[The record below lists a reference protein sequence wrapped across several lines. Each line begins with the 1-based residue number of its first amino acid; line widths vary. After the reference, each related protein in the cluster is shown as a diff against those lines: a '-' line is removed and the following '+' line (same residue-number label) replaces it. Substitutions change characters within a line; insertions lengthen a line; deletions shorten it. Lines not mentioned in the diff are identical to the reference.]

1 MLSIIR
7 NDSIDLKFR
16 INMSIIS
23 KIYVIKYQDH
33 MDVSQDLEIIENIQK
48 KMNCSIQYDD
58 VKKILQDN
66 DWMSVVGV
74 GVGKTHLNI
83 LNSIS
88 HTEYRGLVNQCN
100 SNLISNIIKCVT

>member
-1 MLSIIR
+1 
-7 NDSIDLKFR
+7 
-16 INMSIIS
+16 
-23 KIYVIKYQDH
+23 
-33 MDVSQDLEIIENIQK
+33 
-48 KMNCSIQYDD
+48 
-58 VKKILQDN
+58 
-66 DWMSVVGV
+66 MSVVGV

>member
-48 KMNCSIQYDD
+48 KINCSIQYDD
-58 VKKILQDN
+58 VKKILQEN

-74 GVGKTHLNI
+74 GKIHINI

-100 SNLISNIIKCVT
+100 SNFIS